1 MAEQKKDKEYTIVVN
16 GREKAVDEKKQSFSD
31 IVALAFGP
39 DAGGPNIIFTV
50 TYRKGEDKQPK
61 GSLVEGETVNVKD
74 GMIFD
79 VTRTDK
85 S

>member
-1 MAEQKKDKEYTIVVN
+1 MPNSEKQYTLIVN
-16 GREKAVDEKKQSFSD
+16 GREKEVSEKKLSFSEV
-31 IVALAFGP
+31 VALAFGP
-39 DAGGPNIIFTV
+39 DAGGPNIVFTV
-50 TYRKGEDKQPK
+50 TYRRGENQKPK
-61 GSLVEGETVNVKD
+61 GSLVEGETVTVKD